1 VQDGPK
7 APELPDAVR
16 HHEQP
21 EGNSP
26 EGPGPQA
33 QSSLPSKIFKRLW
46 CYQAI
51 ISRWYLSLDMLLE
64 VISITP
70 KLAILQVL
78 NAAPRAYPFLSGPQ
92 RATQYGLTSL
102 STDDQARE
110 SDPFCPPNSFTTQ
123 DSRLFADTSYLTT
136 GTTIMITGTVKF
148 FNTDKGYGFIAPETG
163 GDDAFVHISAVERA
177 GMSTLNKDQRVSYE
191 LETDQRGKTSA
202 VNLQAA

>member
-1 VQDGPK
+1 M
-7 APELPDAVR
+7 
-16 HHEQP
+16 QP
-21 EGNSP
+21 
-26 EGPGPQA
+26 
-33 QSSLPSKIFKRLW
+33 SLPWEFFNRLR
-46 CYQAI
+46 CTFEIHHTLAFAEGSTTGVVMI
-51 ISRWYLSLDMLLE
+51 APIPALSMA
-64 VISITP
+64 VNS
-70 KLAILQVL
+70 
-78 NAAPRAYPFLSGPQ
+78 APRAYPFLSGPQ